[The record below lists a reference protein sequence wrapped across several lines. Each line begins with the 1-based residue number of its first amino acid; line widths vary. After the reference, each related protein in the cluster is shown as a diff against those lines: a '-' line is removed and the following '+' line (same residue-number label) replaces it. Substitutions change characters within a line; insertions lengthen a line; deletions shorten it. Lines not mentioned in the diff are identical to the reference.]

1 MRPARIERV
10 PANLLILPIWT
21 RLLSPFDLA
30 PNPTQSRPHLSFAAA
45 LGHELHAD
53 ANAEERPA
61 APAHALV
68 ERFHHPVDG
77 VEPTPAIG
85 EGADTGQHHPVGARN
100 LIGIARHHDRLR
112 QPFLARGA
120 LERFCRRVQIARAVI
135 DDGDAH
141 RGAPGCGNKPMTS
154 EDGRR
159 ATGTPIAGDD
169 ARGAPPTD
177 DRSAQVF
184 SAQVFSAQALLTQA
198 SKNRRS
204 AESISSPTTRP
215 TFLQPRRDSVKR
227 RKVAASKPTSS
238 ERSAATR
245 TVTVGESPIQRRAI

>member
-1 MRPARIERV
+1 RPLAARPPP
-10 PANLLILPIWT
+10 PA
-21 RLLSPFDLA
+21 
-30 PNPTQSRPHLSFAAA
+30 
-45 LGHELHAD
+45 GGGE
-53 ANAEERPA
+53 PA
-61 APAHALV
+61 
-68 ERFHHPVDG
+68 
-77 VEPTPAIG
+77 PAIG
-85 EGADTGQHHPVGARN
+85 EGADTGQHHPVGARD

-120 LERFCRRVQIARAVI
+120 LECFRRRVQITRAVI

-154 EDGRR
+154 EDGWR
-159 ATGTPIAGDD
+159 AMDTPIAGDA
-169 ARGAPPTD
+169 ARGAAPTD

-184 SAQVFSAQALLTQA
+184 SAQTLLTQA

-245 TVTVGESPIQRRAI
+245 TVTVGEAPIQRRAI